1 MEFSGACEN
10 RDVVEYVGNGVC
22 YTLTFSN
29 DLSLLGKTVRSMKQE
44 GDLEDEQSSAVME

>member
-1 MEFSGACEN
+1 MEFSGAFH
-10 RDVVEYVGNGVC
+10 RDVVVYVGNGVG